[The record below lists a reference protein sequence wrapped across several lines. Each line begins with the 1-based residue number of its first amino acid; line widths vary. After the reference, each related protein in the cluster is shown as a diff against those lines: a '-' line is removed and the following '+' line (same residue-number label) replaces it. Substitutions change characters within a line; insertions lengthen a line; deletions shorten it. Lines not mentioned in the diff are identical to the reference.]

1 MSKLEPFRSGYMK
14 PPKHAQFKKGQSGNP
29 KGRPRKPDNVPTM
42 IERVLKRKVRVEGE
56 DKKITLMDALM
67 RKLREQVLDGD
78 VQAFRLAQKVLETG
92 GKLSPARSYAQQE
105 ATDAKLRLAKL
116 MGLVIGP
123 DNYARTPEEHEE
135 FMRDAKE

>member
-1 MSKLEPFRSGYMK
+1 MSKLEPFTSGYMK

-78 VQAFRLAQKVLETG
+78 VRAFRLAQKVLETG
-92 GKLSPARSYAQQE
+92 AKLSPARSYAQQE
-105 ATDAKLRLAKL
+105 ATEAKLRLSEML
-116 MGLVIGP
+116 GLIIGP
-123 DNYARTPEEHEE
+123 DNCARTPEEHEE
-135 FMRDAKE
+135 FVRHAEE